1 MFADV
6 LTHGP
11 RLRHSGV
18 PLIKRGVASAF
29 PASPMPGKVLPHI
42 LLSKLLPCIC
52 AAGGFRI
59 LAGCNVRMSARLR
72 RLRLS
77 RGALRPA
84 FFFSPK
90 SNEVSMLT
98 LHLSRP
104 AYCGGV
110 PSLSFPAELAA
121 ALPTSCR
128 VSWPMPGNL
137 IPAGEVRHG

>member
-1 MFADV
+1 MLANV
-6 LTHGP
+6 LTRAP
-11 RLRHSGV
+11 RLRHAEL

-29 PASPMPGKVLPHI
+29 PASQEPGKVLSQI
-42 LLSKLLPCIC
+42 FLLSKYLLGVCL
-52 AAGGFRI
+52 AGCFRI

-90 SNEVSMLT
+90 SNEALMIPTITAAL
-98 LHLSRP
+98 RP
-104 AYCGGV
+104 AV
-110 PSLSFPAELAA
+110 T
-121 ALPTSCR
+121 ALPC
-128 VSWPMPGNL
+128 NL